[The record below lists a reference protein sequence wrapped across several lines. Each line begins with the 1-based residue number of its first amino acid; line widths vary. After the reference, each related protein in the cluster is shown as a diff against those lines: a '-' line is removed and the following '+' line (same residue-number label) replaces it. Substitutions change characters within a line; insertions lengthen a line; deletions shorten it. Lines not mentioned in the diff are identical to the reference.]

1 MTTINQNSEIPA
13 KAERGSVVP
22 LAQAHLDQAL
32 GLSQVINWPYRAE
45 DWQFAL
51 GLGHGYGAEAAD
63 GKLVG
68 TALWWPYGDTFAS
81 AGMIIVSENAQ
92 RQGIGGRLMDAMLR
106 DASGRRMIL
115 NSTVE
120 GKPLYTR
127 LGFKPY
133 GMVTQHQ
140 AILAKTPAIDKG
152 VPIRAATAEDF
163 AAIRAIDEAASGME
177 RNRLIDAL
185 AAMADTIVIERAG
198 RVTGYGMVRRWGR
211 GHVIGPVIA
220 RDETDAKAIIS
231 VLASAYEGHFV
242 RIDVTQA
249 CGLGPWLEEIGL
261 PQVGEVVTMSLGMP
275 PAPKEGA
282 ILFGLSNQSL
292 G

>member
-1 MTTINQNSEIPA
+1 MGEP
-13 KAERGSVVP
+13 SV
-22 LAQAHLDQAL
+22 
-32 GLSQVINWPYRAE
+32 
-45 DWQFAL
+45 
-51 GLGHGYGAEAAD
+51 YGVETE
-63 GKLVG
+63 GQLVG

-81 AGMIIVSENAQ
+81 AGMIIVSETAQ

-106 DASGRRMIL
+106 DAAGRRMIL

-120 GKPLYTR
+120 GRALYTR
-127 LGFKPY
+127 LGFQPY

-140 AILAKTPAIDKG
+140 AVLGKPPAIDTG
-152 VPIRAATAEDF
+152 VPVRAATPEDF
-163 AAIRAIDEAASGME
+163 GAIRVIDKAASGME

-185 AAMADTIVIERAG
+185 AAIADTVVVEREG

-211 GHVIGPVIA
+211 GYVIGPVIA
-220 RDETDAKAIIS
+220 RDATDAKAIVA

-261 PQVGEVVTMSLGMP
+261 PQVGQVVSMSLGAP
-275 PAPKEGA
+275 PESEDGA
-282 ILFGLSNQSL
+282 VLFGLSNQSL